1 MKFRFT
7 IGRKIGSGFTLL
19 VFTTLIVFLLTY
31 DTLKTGREI
40 SDKINNVYNP
50 SISSLTQ
57 LKSTLL
63 RSRTLIIM
71 WAYVPSRE
79 DSKEKLSLV
88 DIVEKEIPQM
98 KTGIDSLSMEW
109 TENERRKCEKIY
121 SELDKLIA
129 MYIEVQSELSDMP
142 SYDDPMTRFSM
153 TEFAEEDGLI
163 YQQAR
168 VVVDALNELIDEQR
182 ENTIQDSVNMLLS
195 FDTLEGYLKNM
206 SAFLFVFGILIAIF
220 TVRSITKP
228 VFKLKGALVELG
240 KGKFPKDAIVHTGD
254 EIGEMSLAMDNLV
267 SGLKRT
273 TKFANEVGKGNFETE
288 FEPLSSEDVL
298 GNALIVMRD
307 GLKESEAALRRNEQD
322 LERKVVERTEEIV
335 KQKNRIEKQ
344 NELHKELYENI
355 TASIHY
361 AKRLQDNILPS
372 QEYINLVLPE
382 SFIYFRPKDIVSGDF
397 YFIKKIGDK
406 VIFAAVDCTGHG
418 VPGAFMSLVGHN
430 ALNQAISV
438 NEEMDPSKIM
448 LDLNQYAANAFSR
461 TTSADTTDDIKD
473 GMDMALC
480 VYDKKAS
487 TVEYAGANNPL
498 YLIRD
503 EKLVTYKADKIAIG
517 SPSRTNEPF
526 HKHLIHLEEDDMI
539 YIFSDGYADQ
549 FGGPKG
555 KKFLLEPFRRLL
567 TDISGET
574 LDTQHIRIADTME
587 EWRKGWSKVEE
598 QIDDIL
604 IMGIRHKSA

>member
-19 VFTTLIVFLLTY
+19 VLTTLVIFLLTY

-40 SDKINNVYNP
+40 SDRITNVYNP

-57 LKSTLL
+57 LKSTIL

-71 WAYVPSRE
+71 WAYVQSRE
-79 DSKEKLSLV
+79 DTKEKLSLV
-88 DIVEKEIPQM
+88 KIVNEEIPQM
-98 KTGIDSLSMEW
+98 KAGIDSLSLQW
-109 TENERRKCEKIY
+109 TDNDRRKSRKIY

-129 MYIEVQSELSDMP
+129 MYTEVQSTLGDMK
-142 SYDDPMTRFSM
+142 SYDDPMSRFSM

-168 VVVDALNELIDEQR
+168 VVIDELNELINEQR
-182 ENTIQDSVNMLLS
+182 ENTIQDSVIMLS
-195 FDTLEGYLKNM
+195 QFDTLEGYLKNM
-206 SAFLFVFGILIAIF
+206 SIALFLFGIIIAIF

-228 VFKLKGALVELG
+228 VFKLKDALIELG
-240 KGKFPKDAIVHTGD
+240 NGKFPRDTIVHTGD
-254 EIGEMSLAMDNLV
+254 EIGEMSIAMDNLV

-273 TKFANEVGKGNFETE
+273 TKFANEVGKGDFETE
-288 FEPLSSEDVL
+288 FEPLSGEDVL
-298 GNALIVMRD
+298 GNALLVMRD
-307 GLKESEAALRRNEQD
+307 GLKDYEAALRRNEQD
-322 LERKVVERTEEIV
+322 LERKVVERTEEVV
-335 KQKNRIEKQ
+335 KQKNWIEKQ
-344 NELHKELYENI
+344 NEIHKELYENI

-372 QEYINLVLPE
+372 QEYINLVLTE
-382 SFIYFRPKDIVSGDF
+382 SFIHFRPKDIVSGDF
-397 YFIKKIGDK
+397 YYIKKVGSK

-430 ALNQAISV
+430 AINQAISV
-438 NEEMDPSKIM
+438 NKELDPSKIL
-448 LDLNQYAANAFSR
+448 LDLNRYAANAFSR
-461 TTSADTTDDIKD
+461 SKTTDTTDDIKD

-480 VYDKKAS
+480 VYDREAGI
-487 TVEYAGANNPL
+487 VEYAGANNPL
-498 YLIRD
+498 YIIRN
-503 EKLVTYKADKIAIG
+503 EKLTTYRPDKIAIG
-517 SPSRTNEPF
+517 SPSRTNEVF
-526 HKHLIHLEEDDMI
+526 QSHVIHLEENDMI
-539 YIFSDGYADQ
+539 YMFSDGYADQ

-567 TDISGET
+567 TDVSGDT
-574 LDTQHIRIADTME
+574 LDTQQIRIAETME
-587 EWRKGWSKVEE
+587 EWRKGWSKEEE

-604 IMGIRHKSA
+604 IMGVRHKSV